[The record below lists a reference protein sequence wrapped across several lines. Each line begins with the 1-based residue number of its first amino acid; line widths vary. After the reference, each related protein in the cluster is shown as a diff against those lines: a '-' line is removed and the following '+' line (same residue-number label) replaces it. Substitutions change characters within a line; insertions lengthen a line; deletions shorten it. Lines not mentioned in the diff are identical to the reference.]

1 MRRAHLLLLVL
12 GAVIGAAAGVRQMP
26 AKEKTPAVNPND
38 PTYKLYALL
47 DSNRNGKLE
56 EFYFLAD
63 EYKSS
68 EHPDETWQHVIV
80 ADYNKSLFFGKFK
93 MTVRAISKPTPDQL
107 KAYTV
112 KALYDFGSDSAKFA
126 KINPG
131 LFGQDGDLYMIATE
145 DRPLKSAPITP
156 DVQSA
161 YEKYVSQ
168 YLIPALEKAKD

>member
-68 EHPDETWQHVIV
+68 EHPDEVYRALLVRRRRRTSRFV
-80 ADYNKSLFFGKFK
+80 AGATHTHISTAMHNPRPHLRCSGRMGSSPRLAAHPSPARCTRRFASSHSLRLCSGA
-93 MTVRAISKPTPDQL
+93 TASC
-107 KAYTV
+107 
-112 KALYDFGSDSAKFA
+112 AL
-126 KINPG
+126 
-131 LFGQDGDLYMIATE
+131 
-145 DRPLKSAPITP
+145 R
-156 DVQSA
+156 
-161 YEKYVSQ
+161 
-168 YLIPALEKAKD
+168 